1 MALRLGVCVT
11 TGLTCGTLSSHAV
24 AHVGG
29 PLLGTA
35 SGVAFW
41 LVFARRE
48 LDLASGLLWGSALAY
63 LAWLATIAFAGTAEA
78 PMIDRA
84 RAGFPQLV
92 ADVVSLGLPIGL
104 ALGIVDSVATR
115 GTRVA
120 ISIPRAI
127 VGGGVAGLVGGWAF
141 GVWMARVHFFPLV
154 AGLVGSRD
162 VSVGIALNF
171 AIAVVIG
178 ASFGLLFQREILGL
192 GSSIVY
198 GVGYG
203 LLWWFIGPLTLLPA
217 LSHRPIDWTAAN
229 ASLLFGSLVGHLV
242 YGTIVGTLYGLEDRA
257 WKRFFYESDPLNREA
272 FGGIRMLGSVGRGA
286 LASLVGG
293 GIFSV
298 VMLATGTLPRVAA
311 LAHGTSIVL
320 GFFTHMV
327 ISAIIGA
334 TYGYLFRYEAPDVAA
349 SLAWG
354 LAYGAIWWFLGAL
367 TLFPILSRSAVR
379 LERCERGGTIAFAR
393 RPSSLRGG
401 SSADV
406 PRARATSSRVARGRR
421 APRAT
426 RDPPSASAA
435 NVGARR
441 LAPRRRPRRFALRRA
456 FVRIEHAANVSRRCR
471 GSRHGRE
478 PR

>member
-1 MALRLGVCVT
+1 VTKRRIALRLGVCVT
-11 TGLTCGTLSSHAV
+11 TGFIGGALSSHV
-24 AHVGG
+24 ANAANVGS
-29 PLLGTA
+29 PLFGAAL
-35 SGVAFW
+35 GVAFW
-41 LVFARRE
+41 LAFARRE
-48 LDLASGLLWGSALAY
+48 LSLASGLLWGPALAY
-63 LAWLATIAFAGTAEA
+63 LAWLITVAFAGTAESQ
-78 PMIDRA
+78 MIDRA
-84 RAGFPQLV
+84 RAAFPQLV
-92 ADVVSLGLPIGL
+92 ADVVTLGLPIGL
-104 ALGIVDSVATR
+104 ALGVVDAVASQ
-115 GTRVA
+115 GTRVK

-154 AGLVGSRD
+154 AGIVGRND

-192 GSSIVY
+192 GSSVVY

-203 LLWWFIGPLTLLPA
+203 LLWWFVGPLTLLPA

-229 ASLLFGSLVGHLV
+229 AALLFGSLVGHLI

-272 FGGIRMLGSVGRGA
+272 FGGFRTLGSVGRGA

-293 GIFSV
+293 AVFSV
-298 VMLATGTLPRVAA
+298 IMLATGTLTRVAA

-320 GFFTHMV
+320 GFATHMV

-367 TLFPILSRSAVR
+367 TLFPILLGRPFDWSEAGAAAQLPSLVGHLLYGAALALTFLA
-379 LERCERGGTIAFAR
+379 LERRHRAWLA
-393 RPSSLRGG
+393 
-401 SSADV
+401 ADE
-406 PRARATSSRVARGRR
+406 
-421 APRAT
+421 
-426 RDPPSASAA
+426 
-435 NVGARR
+435 R
-441 LAPRRRPRRFALRRA
+441 LAMRETRRRRPLQTSAPAVWLL
-456 FVRIEHAANVSRRCR
+456 VVGLGVSLPIVL
-471 GSRHGRE
+471 S
-478 PR
+478 